1 VDKVTPRHYW
11 AIAQFGQFDDHLRND
26 KREILEEAWKVL
38 FPERTDAF
46 WDLEFSDFMAVLM
59 VRLEEVGKA
68 IGDANTKMSKNNAL
82 RVMSWMNK
90 EGTD

>member
-1 VDKVTPRHYW
+1 MDKVTPRHYW
-11 AIAQFGQFDDHLRND
+11 AISQFSQFDDHLRNNE
-26 KREILEEAWKVL
+26 RETLEEAWKVL
-38 FPERTDAF
+38 FPERTEMF

-68 IGDANTKMSKNNAL
+68 IGNANVQVNKDNAL